1 MSKVVKFDQGAP
13 SEAET
18 FVLSDLA
25 LTELSQ
31 RGSVLNMPQIIR
43 GEAESLVPIEAFD
56 LREVTGVPASAQ
68 KEVIPTLQEAE
79 EGEGAVALADTAQ
92 ASVEDNPKQEPDWQ
106 QSGAGWLEQARQ
118 EAERCL
124 EEAQQQAEAIRQEA
138 YNAGLQEGTQVA
150 QQEVEMRFASLFASL
165 QQACEELMEVRT
177 QTLRQAEDDIVTLA
191 FRVAEKILGA
201 ESCLN
206 PTVLTAVLPQALEY
220 LIAPGQLTIRIH
232 PSDLEQAH
240 ALHQNALAQCEPGSA
255 VQFQADESV
264 GRGGCVIESAFGT
277 IDARL
282 DAQLGEV
289 KQRFRDQIR
298 HEGASS

>member
-1 MSKVVKFDQGAP
+1 MSKVVKPDQGTP

-25 LTELSQ
+25 LTELHQ
-31 RGSVLNMPQIIR
+31 RGSVLNMPRVIR

-56 LREVTGVPASAQ
+56 LSEVTGVPASAQ
-68 KEVIPTLQEAE
+68 KKVTPTPLQAE
-79 EGEGAVALADTAQ
+79 EGEGAAALADTAQ
-92 ASVEDNPKQEPDWQ
+92 APVEDSPKQEPDWQ
-106 QSGAGWLEQARQ
+106 Q

-124 EEAQQQAEAIRQEA
+124 EEAQQQAESIRQEA
-138 YNAGLQEGTQVA
+138 YNAGLQEGIQVA

-165 QQACEELMEVRT
+165 QQACEDLVGVRT

-191 FRVAEKILGA
+191 FRVAEKILCT
-201 ESCLN
+201 ESSLN
-206 PTVLTAVLPQALEY
+206 PTILATVLPQALEH
-220 LIAPGQLTIRIH
+220 LIAPGQVTVRIH
-232 PSDLEQAH
+232 PGDLEQAH
-240 ALHQNALAQCEPGSA
+240 ALHQNVLAQRGPESA

-264 GRGGCVIESAFGT
+264 GQGGCVIESAFGT

-282 DAQLGEV
+282 DAQLAEV
-289 KQRFRDQIR
+289 EQRFRDQIS